1 MSIWPGSP
9 ATRPIAQTATAGE
22 AEAVRRQV
30 AADVAHVL
38 AEEACASGSDIDLA
52 LALSLPMARHRINP
66 MGLVASLRLLRHAVL
81 EVSGLDPD
89 REPVPLAAGEPRV
102 AAVAVAV
109 YVAEL
114 IGRAACVTG
123 WERAEVARA
132 AAEQLTLT

>member
-1 MSIWPGSP
+1 
-9 ATRPIAQTATAGE
+9 
-22 AEAVRRQV
+22 VRRQV

-52 LALSLPMARHRINP
+52 LALSLPMARHRVNP
-66 MGLVASLRLLRHAVL
+66 MGLVASLRLLRHTVL

-109 YVAEL
+109 YVADL
-114 IGRAACVTG
+114 IGRAASVTG

-132 AAEQLTLT
+132 AADQLTLT